1 MPLLKSGRGLVS
13 YSLKDVLVRFVVHLG
28 KVKNKAF
35 REFGQYES
43 ALDYFESLALSGD
56 NKAWLTIRYGDDR
69 VFTLARR
76 TI

>member
-1 MPLLKSGRGLVS
+1 MS
-13 YSLKDVLVRFVVHLG
+13 YSLKDALVRFVVHLG

-35 REFGQYES
+35 REFEEYEN
-43 ALDYFESLALSGD
+43 ALTYFESLALSGD